1 MRSPAVAFRLR
12 QRAGGDDDVHV
23 KIIPGFV
30 ELKSVGGSGGFRGIS
45 PLLKT
50 LSAAE

>member
-1 MRSPAVAFRLR
+1 MLRLR
-12 QRAGGDDDVHV
+12 QRAGGDDGVHV

-30 ELKSVGGSGGFRGIS
+30 ELKSVGGVGWIMWDITTFM
-45 PLLKT
+45 KT